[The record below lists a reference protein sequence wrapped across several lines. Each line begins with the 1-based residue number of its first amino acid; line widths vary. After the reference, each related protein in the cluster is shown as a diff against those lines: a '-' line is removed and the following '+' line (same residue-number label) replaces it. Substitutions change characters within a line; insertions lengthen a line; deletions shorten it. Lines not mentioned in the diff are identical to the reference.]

1 MNNKNIVI
9 SVVVVVLLFVA
20 YYLGTKNNNSDIK
33 SSNES
38 VSVITDT
45 EDTMLSTTTDKV
57 LTKPSVVAPTTTY
70 LKIGQRT
77 SINRMYVTPTKVT
90 YDSRCPKD
98 VKCIQA
104 GTVELGVLLESGS
117 LSQNAIITLGKP
129 FYFAERQVT
138 LTSVIPGKVSTK
150 TIKESEY
157 RFTISVK

>member
-1 MNNKNIVI
+1 MNNKNIVV
-9 SVVVVVLLFVA
+9 SVVVVFLLFGA

-38 VSVITDT
+38 VSVVTDT
-45 EDTMLSTTTDKV
+45 EDTMSSTTTDKV
-57 LTKPSVVAPTTTY
+57 VTKPSVVAPTTTY
-70 LKIGQRT
+70 LKIGQRI

-104 GTVELGVLLESGS
+104 GTVELGVLLESGT

-138 LTSVIPGKVSTK
+138 LTSVVPSKVSTK